1 MNTNTFKGYFL
12 TVLCGL
18 LVFAIVIFLILQWP
32 AELQSKFSIYGK
44 HVTVPTIWMMLGAA
58 VGGLVF
64 LMMCWLLAKGIG
76 ILYVSRRDEA
86 REQKQIMSAVQKT
99 VDDEKSREKT
109 SSMDEK
115 KSSEGFNHSDET
127 V

>member
-1 MNTNTFKGYFL
+1 MNTKAFKGYFL

-18 LVFAIVIFLILQWP
+18 IVFAIVIFVILQWP
-32 AELQSKFSIYGK
+32 AELQSKFSLYGK
-44 HVTVPTIWMMLGAA
+44 QITVPTIWMMLGAA
-58 VGGLVF
+58 VAGPVF
-64 LMMCWLLAKGIG
+64 LMMCWLLAKGIR

-86 REQKQIMSAVQKT
+86 REKKQIMSVVQKA
-99 VDDEKSREKT
+99 VDDENSREKT
-109 SSMDEK
+109 SSVDEK